1 MDLTLYFAF
10 GSNLCARQLRKRC
23 PTARR
28 AARATLRH
36 HELAFD
42 GMSAAWRGAVAT
54 VRPARGAEVEGL
66 LYVMRSH
73 DLARLDWFEGVPRY
87 YTRALREVVDQH
99 GVVWRAHV
107 YALRAAPLPALRVPP
122 SERYVRQIREAYE
135 RNGFD
140 MESLERAVRASA
152 RRIG

>member
-10 GSNLCARQLRKRC
+10 GSNLSAQQMRRRC

-28 AARATLRH
+28 VARATLRH
-36 HELAFD
+36 HELAFG

-73 DLARLDWFEGVPRY
+73 DLARLDSFEGVPDY

-99 GVVWRAHV
+99 GTVWRAHV
-107 YALRAAPLPALRVPP
+107 YALRATRRPFPGVPP
-122 SERYVRQIREAYE
+122 SEQYVRQIREAYE

-140 MESLERAVRASA
+140 MESLERAVRACA